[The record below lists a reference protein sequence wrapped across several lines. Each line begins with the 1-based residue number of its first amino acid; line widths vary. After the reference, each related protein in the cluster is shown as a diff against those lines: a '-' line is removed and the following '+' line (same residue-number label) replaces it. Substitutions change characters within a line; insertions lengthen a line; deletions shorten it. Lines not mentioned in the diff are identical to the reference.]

1 VVDDLQRASEIMG
14 FMVYVGEWRGGFGG
28 GITVDGRRGCSLLMV
43 SLLMVL
49 IVV

>member
-1 VVDDLQRASEIMG
+1 VVDGLQRASEIVG
-14 FMVYVGEWRGGFGG
+14 FMVHVGEWRGGFGG
-28 GITVDGRRGCSLLMV
+28 GIAGDCCRGCSLLMV